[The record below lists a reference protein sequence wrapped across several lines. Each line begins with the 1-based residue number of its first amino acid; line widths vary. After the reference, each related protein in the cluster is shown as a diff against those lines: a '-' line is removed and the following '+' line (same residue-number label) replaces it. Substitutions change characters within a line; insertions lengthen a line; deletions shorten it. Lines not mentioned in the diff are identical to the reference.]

1 MVNTVKIHSLS
12 SPHTKWWIT
21 MRIKKIE
28 IENYRS
34 LAKIELEF
42 GDLTV
47 LIGKNDAGKS
57 NILKVLDLLFNR
69 EKSIDYNEISARGGG
84 SSGWKWHTGIKDY
97 RMFFNQKPTTIK
109 TVAYFELNNDEIK
122 DIFPDAEV
130 TFSDKI
136 FDRNDLGNIAIVSS
150 RIFKEDSESG
160 ENIVFEIDSIK
171 IGELYLLTNLDGDG
185 VLMRDWDGAVHSNG
199 MNGDLY
205 RNFLKGTVYKFVL
218 IPAVRSLKKEVR
230 GKETPSSG
238 GLAAPSYY
246 FRLEKDISLNGEDT
260 FEAINNDTVNH
271 FSKYNRVSS
280 KEDGEG
286 NVDVYFAGLPSASVG
301 DGVRQ
306 VFLNILNLYLHKNK
320 ILGIEE
326 PEMHLHP
333 EKQREVFNFLKEKS
347 KENQI
352 IITTHSPI
360 FVNTKDATTYLV
372 SMDNSSKKTLVKPIE
387 SGADF
392 KDIKLE
398 LGARNTDLFFYDCV
412 VLIEGETED
421 RILPII
427 SEAMGYDLAEKGIK
441 LINIRGSGKTTKI
454 NEFLKYLKDSGI
466 VLYIIA
472 DGHKDVSKKIKD
484 WIREGL
490 LKENNCTCWDE
501 EIEDV
506 LGFERVNRAIKMV
519 LDNSVDFTLNVED
532 LKKEKEKSRKP
543 ISKVLKQI
551 LHDKGLELD
560 KPTLGEKLGLL
571 IADEINNGG
580 NREESE
586 VEKAIRKIVNLVE

>member
-1 MVNTVKIHSLS
+1 
-12 SPHTKWWIT
+12 

-69 EKSIDYNEISARGGG
+69 EKSIDFNEIGTRGGG
-84 SSGWKWHTGIKDY
+84 SSAWKWHTGIKDY
-97 RMFFNQKPTTIK
+97 RIFFNQKTT
-109 TVAYFELNNDEIK
+109 TVKIVAHFELNNDEIE
-122 DIFPDAEV
+122 DIFPDVEMII
-130 TFSDKI
+130 SDEI
-136 FDRNDLGNIAIVSS
+136 FDRNDLGNIILVSS
-150 RIFKEDSESG
+150 RLFKEDRGNG
-160 ENIVFEIDSIK
+160 EDIVFEIDSIQ
-171 IGELYLLTNLDGDG
+171 IGELYLLKSSGENRGLIKGED
-185 VLMRDWDGAVHSNG
+185 RRYRYKG
-199 MNGDLY
+199 MNDELY
-205 RNFLKGTVYKFVL
+205 NIFLKKTVNKFVL
-218 IPAVRSLKKEVR
+218 IPAVRSLKKEAR
-230 GKETPSSG
+230 GIEIPSPE
-238 GLAAPSYY
+238 GLAVPSYY
-246 FRLEKDISLNGEDT
+246 FRLEKDTSLNGEET

-271 FSKYNRVSS
+271 FPKYNKVTS

-286 NVDVYFAGLPSASVG
+286 NVDVYFAGFPSASVG

-306 VFLNILNLYLHKNK
+306 VFLNNLNLYLHNNK

-326 PEMHLHP
+326 PEIHLHP

-347 KENQI
+347 KDNQI

-360 FVNTKDATTYLV
+360 FVNTKDVTTYLV
-372 SMDNSSKKTLVKPIE
+372 SMDNSSKETHIKPIE
-387 SGADF
+387 SGDDF
-392 KDIKLE
+392 KAIKLE
-398 LGARNTDLFFYDCV
+398 IGARNTDLFFYDCV
-412 VLIEGETED
+412 VLIEGETEE

-427 SEAMGYDLAEKGIK
+427 SDAMGYDLAEKGIK

-454 NEFLKYLKDSGI
+454 NEFLNYLKDSGI
-466 VLYIIA
+466 IIYVIA
-472 DGHKDVSKKIKD
+472 DGHEDVSKKIKD

-490 LKENNCTCWDE
+490 LNKNNYTCWDD

-506 LGFERVNRAIKMV
+506 FGFERVISAIKMV
-519 LDNSVDFTLNVED
+519 IGDSDDFTLSVED
-532 LKKEKEKSRKP
+532 LKKGKEESGKP
-543 ISKVLKQI
+543 ISKVLKKI
-551 LHDKGLELD
+551 LHENGFELD

-571 IADEINNGG
+571 ITDELNNGG

-586 VEKAIRKIVNLVE
+586 VEKAIRKIVKLVE

>member
-1 MVNTVKIHSLS
+1 MK
-12 SPHTKWWIT
+12 
-21 MRIKKIE
+21 IKKIE

-34 LAKIELEF
+34 LANVELEF

-69 EKSIDYNEISARGGG
+69 DKSIDFYEIGTRSGG
-84 SSGWKWHTGIKDY
+84 SSAWKWHTGIKDY
-97 RMFFNQKPTTIK
+97 RIFFNQKTTTIK
-109 TVAYFELNNDEIK
+109 IVAHFELNNDEIE
-122 DIFPDAEV
+122 DIFPDVEMII
-130 TFSDKI
+130 SDEI
-136 FDRNDLGNIAIVSS
+136 FDRNDLGNIIIVSS
-150 RIFKEDSESG
+150 RLFQENRGNGED
-160 ENIVFEIDSIK
+160 IVFEIDSIQ
-171 IGELYLLTNLDGDG
+171 IGELYLLKNSGEDRGLIKGED
-185 VLMRDWDGAVHSNG
+185 RRYKYKG
-199 MNGDLY
+199 MNDELY
-205 RNFLKGTVYKFVL
+205 NIFLKKMVNKFVL
-218 IPAVRSLKKEVR
+218 IPAVRSLKKEAR
-230 GKETPSSG
+230 GTNTPSPE

-246 FRLEKDISLNGEDT
+246 FRLEKDTSLNGEET

-271 FSKYNRVSS
+271 FPKYNKVTS

-286 NVDVYFAGLPSASVG
+286 NVDVYFAGFPSASVG
-301 DGVRQ
+301 DGVKQ
-306 VFLNILNLYLHKNK
+306 VFLNNLNLYLHNNK

-326 PEMHLHP
+326 PEIHLHP
-333 EKQREVFNFLKEKS
+333 EKQREIFNFLKEKS
-347 KENQI
+347 KDNQI

-372 SMDNSSKKTLVKPIE
+372 SMDNSSKETLVKPIE

-427 SEAMGYDLAEKGIK
+427 SDAMGYDLAEKGIK

-454 NEFLKYLKDSGI
+454 DEFLNYLKDSGI
-466 VLYIIA
+466 IIYVIA
-472 DGHKDVSKKIKD
+472 DGHEDVSKKIKD
-484 WIREGL
+484 WIRKGVL
-490 LKENNCTCWDE
+490 DENNYTCWDD

-506 LGFERVNRAIKMV
+506 FGFERVISAIKM
-519 LDNSVDFTLNVED
+519 DMKDSDDFTLSVED
-532 LKKEKEKSRKP
+532 LKKGKEVSGKP
-543 ISKVLKQI
+543 ISKVLQQI
-551 LHDKGLELD
+551 LYEKGFSLD

-571 IADEINNGG
+571 ITDEINNGG
-580 NREESE
+580 NREETE
-586 VEKAIRKIVNLVE
+586 VEKAIRKIVELVK

>member
-1 MVNTVKIHSLS
+1 
-12 SPHTKWWIT
+12 

-34 LAKIELEF
+34 LKSIELEF

-57 NILKVLDLLFNR
+57 NILKFLDLIFNR
-69 EKSIDYNEISARGGG
+69 GGSIDFNEIGTRGGG
-84 SSGWKWHTGIKDY
+84 ASPWKWHTGIKDY
-97 RMFFNQKPTTIK
+97 RIFFNQKPTTIK
-109 TVAYFELNNDEIK
+109 TVAHFELNNDEIES
-122 DIFPDAEV
+122 IFPDV
-130 TFSDKI
+130 MMRIMDKKI
-136 FDRNDLGNIAIVSS
+136 NRSDLGNIVVVSS
-150 RIFKEDSESG
+150 RLFKEDNENG
-160 ENIVFEIDSIK
+160 EEIVFEIDSIK
-171 IGELYLLTNLDGDG
+171 IGELYLLRNSGEDRGLIKDEDGKYKYK
-185 VLMRDWDGAVHSNG
+185 G
-199 MNGDLY
+199 MNHELY
-205 RNFLKGTVYKFVL
+205 SIFLKKTVKKFIL
-218 IPAVRSLKKEVR
+218 MPAVRSLKKEAK
-230 GKETPSSG
+230 GKETPSPE

-246 FRLEKDISLNGEDT
+246 FRLEKDTSLNGEET
-260 FEAINNDTVNH
+260 FEAINNDTVKH
-271 FSKYNRVSS
+271 FPKYNKVTS

-286 NVDVYFAGLPSASVG
+286 NVDVYFTGFPSASVG
-301 DGVRQ
+301 DGVKQ

-347 KENQI
+347 KDNQI

-372 SMDNSSKKTLVKPIE
+372 SMDNSSKETLVKPIE
-387 SGADF
+387 SGDDF
-392 KDIKLE
+392 KAIKLE
-398 LGARNTDLFFYDCV
+398 IGARNTDLFFYDCV

-427 SEAMGYDLAEKGIK
+427 SDAMGYDLAEKGIK

-454 NEFLKYLKDSGI
+454 NEFLNYLKDSGI
-466 VLYIIA
+466 IIYVIA
-472 DGHKDVSKKIKD
+472 DGHEDVSKKIKD

-490 LKENNCTCWDE
+490 LDEDNYSCWDE

-506 LGFERVNRAIKMV
+506 LGFERVISAIKMV
-519 LDNSVDFTLNVED
+519 IGDSDDFTLSIED
-532 LKKEKEKSRKP
+532 LKKRKEESGKP

-551 LHDKGLELD
+551 LYEKGFELD
-560 KPTLGEKLGLL
+560 KPALGEKLGLL
-571 IADEINNGG
+571 IADELNNGE

-586 VEKAIRKIVNLVE
+586 VEKAIRKIVKLVE